1 MSKSNHK
8 ASTADNG
15 DAAAAKGSSG
25 SSSEAAELFRL
36 HNVRKRYE
44 AFEALKGLTVTV
56 AEGAIG
62 LLGPNGAG
70 KSTLI
75 KTLLGLLPFEEGSAT
90 VLGHRLPEGG
100 TEIRRQIGYMPEN
113 DCYLPRMTAVQY
125 CAFAG
130 RLCGMRSSDAF
141 QRAHEMLHYVGL
153 GEARYRKLGEFST
166 GMKQRAKL
174 AQALVHGPKL
184 VFLDEPTN
192 GLDPQGRD
200 QMLDLIEDV
209 KAAGVSVVLST
220 HILYDVERVCE
231 RALLLNQGAIIHYG
245 SIAEMRDDR
254 KNNYEIQVRDRK
266 AELAR
271 ALGAL
276 GASIDED
283 RGNQLVV
290 TLPET
295 LGTRDIFQA
304 ALDEKV
310 QIRHLVPYHMTLET
324 AFLNILDETKRTEV
338 PRSAESVVDEL

>member
-1 MSKSNHK
+1 MSKTTS
-8 ASTADNG
+8 
-15 DAAAAKGSSG
+15 
-25 SSSEAAELFRL
+25 ELFDL
-36 HNVRKRYE
+36 NNVRKRYG

-56 AEGAIG
+56 HEGAIG

-90 VLGHRLPEGG
+90 VLGRRLPQGSAEV
-100 TEIRRQIGYMPEN
+100 RRMIGYMPEN

-125 CAFAG
+125 CAFSG

-153 GEARYRKLGEFST
+153 GEARYRRLGEFST

-200 QMLDLIEDV
+200 QMLDLIEDI
-209 KAAGVSVVLST
+209 KATGVSVVLST

-254 KNNYEIQVRDRK
+254 KNNYELQVRDRK

-271 ALGAL
+271 ALKGL
-276 GASIDED
+276 GATIDED

-290 TLPET
+290 TLPDGK
-295 LGTRDIFQA
+295 GTADIFKA
-304 ALDEKV
+304 ALAEDV

-324 AFLNILDETKRTEV
+324 AFLNILDDNRGA
-338 PRSAESVVDEL
+338 SARNAGAVVGEL